1 MFLRQHSCL
10 GTAVLRG
17 EACAQAWVVNKHISS
32 HPIPRPWVFMDLP
45 LSVIF
50 LFVFQEHSL
59 CCWTWTREEVSL
71 GLLSP
76 SSYRPVPCEGQEC
89 PRGSCQNTWAQR
101 RGVLTA
107 AHSVTMVGGTSAS
120 PQNACPTRTWFTRR
134 VSADVIE
141 VKMEMSSCGM
151 RKDPKS
157 IENSYKR
164 QKRRHR
170 DTGQEEDHLRW
181 R

>member
-1 MFLRQHSCL
+1 MPVGFYGS
-10 GTAVLRG
+10 
-17 EACAQAWVVNKHISS
+17 
-32 HPIPRPWVFMDLP
+32 PP
-45 LSVIF
+45 LCDF
-50 LFVFQEHSL
+50 SL
-59 CCWTWTREEVSL
+59 CLPRTFSL
-71 GLLSP
+71 LLDLNQRGGKSGVAV
-76 SSYRPVPCEGQEC
+76 PVYLPCGTCEGQEC